1 MSKVSAKIGQG
12 EGAGPVTEVDYTPL
26 DAETTSQ
33 LNANFTEKVVVAHAK
48 SSITVALQSFLRGLI
63 KAGKNPVEI
72 KKAVDD
78 WKPGMRTPGK
88 SKLEKAEDYL
98 GKLSADER
106 KALLKKL
113 QGK

>member
-1 MSKVSAKIGQG
+1 MTKVSAKIGKD
-12 EGAGPVTEVDYTPL
+12 GPSTEVDYPL
-26 DAETTSQ
+26 LDVDTTSA
-33 LNANFTEKVVVAHAK
+33 LNTNFTEKIVVAHAK

-63 KAGKNPVEI
+63 KAKKTPAEI
-72 KKAVDD
+72 AKAVAE

-88 SKLEKAEDYL
+88 SKLEKAEELL
-98 GKLSADER
+98 GGMTEADR